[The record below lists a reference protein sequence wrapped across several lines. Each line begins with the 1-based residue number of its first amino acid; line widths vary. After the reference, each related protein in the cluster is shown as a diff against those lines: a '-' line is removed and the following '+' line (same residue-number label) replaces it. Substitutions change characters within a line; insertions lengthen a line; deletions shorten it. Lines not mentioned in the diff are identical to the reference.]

1 MHANQQKIWNRPEV
15 SNMFGTATAKAGL
28 HIMEIS
34 TELVGN
40 AKENVR
46 KNFQKFWQ
54 IGILDICKIM
64 RDFFEEN
71 IYLYGL
77 F

>member
-1 MHANQQKIWNRPEV
+1 
-15 SNMFGTATAKAGL
+15 MFGTATAKAGL

-46 KNFQKFWQ
+46 KKFSEF
-54 IGILDICKIM
+54 LTN
-64 RDFFEEN
+64 RST
-71 IYLYGL
+71 
-77 F
+77 